1 MARKGKKKEMDAN
14 QKVILILLATLLVV
28 QGVGLYLGAK
38 LIAIP
43 EMAPTTDAIYG
54 VGIFLYIMV
63 ATAVV
68 LVIIKFK
75 RKLLKVMELLSIF
88 LSTNIFFVVLL
99 MDFMPDNMASAI
111 AWILAGGITLSR
123 IFWKNLSIIMI
134 FIITMRNIKNHG
146 TFNALRKVMVHWGF
160 AEIEATIYS
169 LLVLKKEP
177 MTAREIAEEI
187 GYAYSSVVNALNNLR
202 RHELVEREKGRKC
215 YSYRAVIDF
224 IRIIKNER
232 RRVRNFLTEAR
243 EALEDEKDDYST
255 LWEHL
260 NEGIEYLG
268 KIDKEEGEWK

>member
-1 MARKGKKKEMDAN
+1 
-14 QKVILILLATLLVV
+14 
-28 QGVGLYLGAK
+28 
-38 LIAIP
+38 
-43 EMAPTTDAIYG
+43 
-54 VGIFLYIMV
+54 
-63 ATAVV
+63 
-68 LVIIKFK
+68 
-75 RKLLKVMELLSIF
+75 
-88 LSTNIFFVVLL
+88 
-99 MDFMPDNMASAI
+99 
-111 AWILAGGITLSR
+111 
-123 IFWKNLSIIMI
+123 MI